1 MKVIYLSTA
10 LSDEIFSE
18 ITEKCK
24 TFKPTFSGVG
34 FDRNVAKGISELV
47 DVEPV
52 SLYPIPS
59 WPKYRK
65 IKQGAQSFRVGE
77 IDFFAP
83 ALFDVPIMKE
93 KSFCKSTIK
102 YIEKKCKKGE
112 KFDAVLISGLYRTFL
127 RPARILKKKLGIP
140 VYAIVPD
147 LPELM
152 ITYRKDY
159 SFARRIINR
168 IDTKVAQKYRS
179 SIDGFVFLS
188 SYMNEAINDKNKPFV
203 IVDGLCDVD
212 ISLPNE
218 IVKREKY
225 ILYAGKISKKFGVD
239 ILVEGFKLANLEEMK
254 LYLCGDGDYAEQLR
268 VISKQ
273 DDRIEFFG
281 LLPHDKIMEM
291 ERKASLLVDPRYTNS
306 DIVKMSFPSKIIEY
320 MASGTP
326 VLTTNMPCFSEEYQN
341 YQYRIDEESALGIAA
356 ALQKVF
362 NISEHQRSL
371 LGSNARSFVLENKT
385 LSKQCRT
392 IVGLINKGHKYEDR

>member
-47 DVEPV
+47 DVEAV

-59 WPKYRK
+59 WPKYK
-65 IKQGAQSFRVGE
+65 KMKQRAQSFRVGE
-77 IDFFAP
+77 TNFFVP
-83 ALFDVPIMKE
+83 YLFDVPFMKE

-102 YIEKKCKKGE
+102 YIDEKHKNGE
-112 KFDAVLISGLYRTFL
+112 KFDAILISGLYRTFL
-127 RPARILKKKLGIP
+127 RPARVLKKKLGIP
-140 VYAIVPD
+140 LYAIVPD

-159 SFARRIINR
+159 SFVRRVINR

-188 SYMNEAINDKNKPFV
+188 SYMNEALNDKNKPFV

-212 ISLPNE
+212 TSLPDE
-218 IVKREKY
+218 IIKREKY

-239 ILVEGFKLANLEEMK
+239 ILVEGFKLANLEGMK

-268 VISKQ
+268 VMSNR
-273 DDRIEFFG
+273 DDRIKFFG
-281 LLPHDKIMEM
+281 LIPHDMILQM
-291 ERKASLLVDPRYTNS
+291 ERKASLLVDPRYTDS

-326 VLTTNMPCFSEEYQN
+326 VLTTNMPCFSEEYRN
-341 YQYRIDEESALGIAA
+341 YQYRIDEESAFGIAE

-362 NISEHQRSL
+362 NISESQRDA
-371 LGSNARSFVLENKT
+371 LGSNARSFVLQNKT
-385 LSKQCRT
+385 LSKQCNT
-392 IVGLINKGHKYEDR
+392 IVELINKGHEYEDR